1 MKNMY
6 KYLIMGMIAGCEVN
20 GFNGYS
26 GYNNYIKDSIPKQSE
41 ESQDSAILQAQIKRE
56 KKRLKNLELVKKGGL
71 KSIIEVK
78 NV

>member
-6 KYLIMGMIAGCEVN
+6 KYLIMGMIAGCEN
-20 GFNGYS
+20 YGFVG

-71 KSIIEVK
+71 KSISEVK